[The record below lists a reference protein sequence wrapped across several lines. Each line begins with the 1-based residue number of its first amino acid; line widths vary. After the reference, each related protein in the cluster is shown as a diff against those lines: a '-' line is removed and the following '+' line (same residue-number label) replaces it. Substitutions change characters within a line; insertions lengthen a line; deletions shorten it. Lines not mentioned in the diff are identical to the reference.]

1 MKPGQGDI
9 RSGAGK
15 RGDSRCGASPRRP
28 GSRDFCRETARKAGL
43 WRVRSR
49 ALVSPGTGPYI

>member
-1 MKPGQGDI
+1 MKPRQGDI

-15 RGDSRCGASPRRP
+15 RGDSRCGASPRRS
-28 GSRDFCRETARKAGL
+28 GSPDFCRETARTAGL

-49 ALVSPGTGPYI
+49 MLVSPGTRPYI